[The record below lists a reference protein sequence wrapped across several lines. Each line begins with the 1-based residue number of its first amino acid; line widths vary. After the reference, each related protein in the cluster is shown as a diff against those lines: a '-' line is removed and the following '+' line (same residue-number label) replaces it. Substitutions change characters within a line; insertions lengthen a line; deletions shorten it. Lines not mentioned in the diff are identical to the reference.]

1 MVPVAAEVREAGWWH
16 PDLVDG
22 EWTVELLESLPDD
35 GLRYELI
42 DGTLL
47 VSPAPAALHQV
58 VAANVFRLLDGSTP
72 DDRAVLFAPVA
83 WRPDGQTSVEPDL
96 LVIAKDR
103 IAADGITG
111 PPDIV
116 VEILSPSS
124 GRFDRTVMFSRYAEG
139 GAAHYWIVDP
149 AVPSVGIYALREGGY
164 VLVAGGANDDT
175 VSVASPFAVAVTPSN
190 LLRL

>member
-1 MVPVAAEVREAGWWH
+1 
-16 PDLVDG
+16 
-22 EWTVELLESLPDD
+22 LPDD

-83 WRPDGQTSVEPDL
+83 WRPDGQSSVERDL

-124 GRFDRTVMFSRYAEG
+124 GRFDRTVKFSRYAED

-149 AVPSVGIYALREGGY
+149 ATPSVEINVLNDGEY
-164 VLVAGGANDDT
+164 VLVAGGAQDDT
-175 VSVASPFAVAVTPSN
+175 VSVTAPFAFSVTPSQ
-190 LLRL
+190 LVRI